1 MIIFRTGTVRLESTF
16 AERLEESIELI
27 SLNPFEIYWKITLD
41 GGILLDLAP
50 RKQFTIQTLYRN
62 CLVLKI

>member
-1 MIIFRTGTVRLESTF
+1 MIIFRTGTVRLECTF

-50 RKQFTIQTLYRN
+50 RKQINVFHLDP
-62 CLVLKI
+62 